1 MVMRILLAGLLFAGL
16 ALAQGGGYSGG
27 KKGNSGGP
35 AMGVGPMGPP
45 PANRFDD
52 IANALNLNKDQRKTV
67 RTILED
73 GAKQA
78 APLREQLSKS
88 RIVVG
93 EAIASNKG
101 QDELKQIAK
110 ASSDLAAQLSEV
122 EIRAFAKI
130 FGTLDDTQK
139 KDIRGL
145 GRVLEVT
152 VGMYHNKNWNQ
163 E

>member
-27 KKGNSGGP
+27 KKGNSGP

-73 GAKQA
+73 GAKEA
-78 APLREQLSKS
+78 APLRDRLSKS

-93 EAIASNKG
+93 EAITANKS
-101 QDELKQIAK
+101 QDELKPIARS
-110 ASSDLAAQLSEV
+110 SSDLAAQLSEV

-152 VGMYHNKNWNQ
+152 IGMYHNKNWND